1 MSLLFRTRPPWPRQ
15 PRACV
20 NGARYDIISLLGR
33 SVTLVTFHSV
43 DASEIDCCVPRGH
56 GSGCG
61 RYCCKSRK
69 SNDAKKS
76 RESRFLDVCISTT
89 CDGAD
94 TRVPGRLC
102 VKRCG
107 PSRRRLRNASAA
119 LKNFVPMPKS
129 PVGSGSQNSFRLRTI
144 RRSYGYGAGS
154 TSSSL
159 AAFARAKYFAINV
172 LTADQREL
180 SQRFSSTVGR
190 HERAQDARLSAY
202 GALSAGRARTALL
215 LAGSCPSEY
224 APGA

>member
-1 MSLLFRTRPPWPRQ
+1 MLSVEATLTHDSSPQEVRDARLASVPLSIRNRSSLALLIFMALLFRTRPPWPRQ

-56 GSGCG
+56 GSVCG
-61 RYCCKSRK
+61 RCCCKIRK

-89 CDGAD
+89 CHGAD

-107 PSRRRLRNASAA
+107 PSRRRLRNASAV
-119 LKNFVPMPKS
+119 LKTFVPRSKKTFS
-129 PVGSGSQNSFRLRTI
+129 TLSARSSHSGSG
-144 RRSYGYGAGS
+144 
-154 TSSSL
+154 
-159 AAFARAKYFAINV
+159 
-172 LTADQREL
+172 
-180 SQRFSSTVGR
+180 
-190 HERAQDARLSAY
+190 
-202 GALSAGRARTALL
+202 
-215 LAGSCPSEY
+215 
-224 APGA
+224 